1 MRPPAQLAAVLLTLC
16 AGIPLAV
23 GGSGSAWAASAPT
36 GGTVSVDAPQ
46 PGTGVVTGRVI
57 AMDPDGDPLTFVAP
71 PVTAK
76 GNVNL
81 APDGTFVYTPTPE
94 ARAAA
99 AVDGADFF
107 MVTVSDPFGGVLD
120 IPVSIAI
127 APADPLAP
135 ADPPP
140 PLAPPA
146 PPVPAAQPVGSG
158 VRFNFLYG
166 PGAELWTPEARAAL
180 EAGAAALSSY
190 LVVPQPVVIDVGV
203 IGMNT
208 PGSPNI
214 ASSWV
219 GFTDPGPGF
228 TGTWLQTKV
237 QSGIDPNGPGPD
249 VELTTNFAEN
259 WNFSEAVAPDRY
271 DFRTV
276 VMHELVHALGFLSG
290 ADDTLGQNSN
300 WTQYDSFLRAP
311 DGSPVI
317 DDAHQIKPQYL
328 ANFTGAN
335 GGLFFA
341 GPNAVAAFGGPVPLF
356 TPDPW
361 ATGSRSVSHV
371 NRLPG
376 FLMTPFYGYG
386 SAIRFLS
393 PVEQAMLRDL
403 GYVVNPPR

>member
-1 MRPPAQLAAVLLTLC
+1 MLTMC

-23 GGSGSAWAASAPT
+23 DGAGSAWAASAPT

-46 PGTGVVTGRVI
+46 PGSGVVTGRVI
-57 AMDPDGDPLTFVAP
+57 AVDPDGDPLTFVAP
-71 PVTAK
+71 PVTGK
-76 GNVNL
+76 GSVSL

-99 AVDGADFF
+99 VVDTTDFF
-107 MVTVSDPFGGVLD
+107 TVTVSDPFGGLLD
-120 IPVSIAI
+120 VPVSVAI
-127 APADPLAP
+127 APPDAL
-135 ADPPP
+135 PP
-140 PLAPPA
+140 PL
-146 PPVPAAQPVGSG
+146 PAAQPVGSG

-166 PGAELWTPEARAAL
+166 PGAEFWTPEARAAL
-180 EAGAAALSSY
+180 EAGAAVLSSY

-203 IGMNT
+203 IGVNV

-237 QSGIDPNGPGPD
+237 QAGIDPNGPGPE
-249 VELTTNFAEN
+249 VELTTNFAEK
-259 WNFSEAVAPDRY
+259 WSFSEVVVPDRY

-276 VMHELVHALGFLSG
+276 VIHELVHALGFLSG
-290 ADDTLGQNSN
+290 ADDTIGQNTN
-300 WTQYDSFLRAP
+300 WTLYDSFLRAP

-317 DDAHQIKPQYL
+317 DESLQIKPQYL

-341 GPNAVAAFGGPVPLF
+341 GPQAMAAFGGPVPLF

-361 ATGSRSVSHV
+361 ATASRSVSHV
-371 NRLPG
+371 NALPG

-386 SAIRFLS
+386 SAIRSLS

-403 GYVVNPPR
+403 GYVINPPGG

>member
-1 MRPPAQLAAVLLTLC
+1 MLTVC

-23 GGSGSAWAASAPT
+23 GGAGSAWAASAPT

-46 PGTGVVTGRVI
+46 PGTGVVTGRVVAI
-57 AMDPDGDPLTFVAP
+57 DPDGDPLTFAAP
-71 PVTAK
+71 PVTGK
-76 GNVNL
+76 GSVIL
-81 APDGTFVYTPTPE
+81 APDGTFVYTPNPE

-99 AVDGADFF
+99 VLDTTDFF
-107 MVTVSDPFGGVLD
+107 TVTVSDPFGGLLD
-120 IPVSIAI
+120 VPVSVAV
-127 APADPLAP
+127 APPESLAP
-135 ADPPP
+135 
-140 PLAPPA
+140 LA

-166 PGAELWTPEARAAL
+166 PGAEFWTPEARAAL
-180 EAGAAALSSY
+180 EAGAATLSSY

-203 IGMNT
+203 IGVNT

-237 QSGIDPNGPGPD
+237 QAGIDPNGPGPD

-259 WNFSEAVAPDRY
+259 WSFGEAVVPDRY

-276 VMHELVHALGFLSG
+276 VIHELVHALGFLSG
-290 ADDTLGQNSN
+290 ADDTIGQNSN
-300 WTQYDSFLRAP
+300 WTLYDSFLRAP
-311 DGSPVI
+311 DGSTVI
-317 DDAHQIKPQYL
+317 DESLQIKPQYL

-341 GPNAVAAFGGPVPLF
+341 GPQAMAAFGGPVPLF

-361 ATGSRSVSHV
+361 ATASRSVSHV
-371 NRLPG
+371 NALPG

-386 SAIRFLS
+386 SVIRSLS

-403 GYVVNPPR
+403 GYVVNPPG